1 MFIFD
6 ARFLKLV
13 TPLNFAYYSK
23 YVLEEI
29 IAMPVVAILQKSNQL
44 IGIDKVLHSY
54 EWAHV
59 QFKEFPLVQK

>member
-1 MFIFD
+1 MLIFD
-6 ARFLKLV
+6 ARFLKFI

-44 IGIDKVLHSY
+44 IKIDDKVLHSY

-59 QFKEFPLVQK
+59 